1 MEPNRENDEQPDV
14 WPYAWH
20 RTPPLRERIRES
32 LSGGGVVVWL
42 AIASIV
48 LLVIAIHLGA
58 V

>member
-14 WPYAWH
+14 WPYAGH
-20 RTPPLRERIRES
+20 RTPTLRERIRES
-32 LSGGGVVVWL
+32 LSGDAVIVLL

-58 V
+58 A